1 MNAIA
6 HGCSFTRYFWPCW
19 PTFVEWFTTYNVV
32 NEGEPGSA
40 NETIAR
46 KVLNSAHNDPK
57 HIYIMW
63 SDTNRYEVWHRNGL
77 IKTGGHPE
85 PKHHKYYVKHF
96 LHEGKN
102 LYNTLEKILLVQ
114 TYLEKKKIPYT
125 MMTWKGDIISDQ
137 FAIHK
142 DIDWTKFV
150 FYKDT
155 KGLWEYAEENFA
167 EYYLK
172 GELHP
177 PPIAHYH
184 WVKDIMF
191 KSDILCPENE
201 YNKLKD
207 YFKGKDGRS
216 RI

>member
-1 MNAIA
+1 
-6 HGCSFTRYFWPCW
+6 
-19 PTFVEWFTTYNVV
+19 VEWFTPYDVV
-32 NEGEPGSA
+32 NEGELGSA
-40 NETIAR
+40 NDTIAR
-46 KVLNSAHNDPK
+46 KVLNSAHNNPK

-63 SDTNRYEVWHRNGL
+63 SGANRYEVWYGNGL
-77 IKTGGHPE
+77 IKTGGHPDPE
-85 PKHHKYYVKHF
+85 HHKYYVKHF
-96 LHEGKN
+96 LNEGQN

-114 TYLEKKKIPYT
+114 NYLEKKKVPYT
-125 MMTWKGDIISDQ
+125 MMVWKGDIISNQ

-155 KGLWEYAEENFA
+155 KGLWEYAQENFA
-167 EYYLK
+167 EYFLK
-172 GELHP
+172 DESHP

-191 KSDILCPENE
+191 QSDVLCPKDE
-201 YNKLKD
+201 YDALKN

-216 RI
+216 

>member
-1 MNAIA
+1 
-6 HGCSFTRYFWPCW
+6 
-19 PTFVEWFTTYNVV
+19 VEWFTPYDVV
-32 NEGEPGSA
+32 NEGELGSA
-40 NETIAR
+40 NDTIAR
-46 KVLNSAHNDPK
+46 KVLNSAHNNPK

-63 SDTNRYEVWHRNGL
+63 SGANRYEVWYGNGL
-77 IKTGGHPE
+77 IKTGGHPDPE
-85 PKHHKYYVKHF
+85 HHKYYVKHF
-96 LHEGKN
+96 LNEGQK

-114 TYLEKKKIPYT
+114 NYLEKKKVPYT
-125 MMTWKGDIISDQ
+125 MMVWKGDIISNQ

-155 KGLWEYAEENFA
+155 KGLWEYAQENFA
-167 EYYLK
+167 EYFLK
-172 GELHP
+172 DESHP

-191 KSDILCPENE
+191 RSDVLCPKDE
-201 YNKLKD
+201 YDALKN

-216 RI
+216 

>member
-1 MNAIA
+1 MNAVA
-6 HGCSFTRYFWPCW
+6 HGCSFTRYHWPCW
-19 PTFVEWFTTYNVV
+19 PKFVEWFTTDKVV
-32 NEGEPGSA
+32 NEGELGSA

-46 KVLNSAHNDPK
+46 KVLKSAQHDPK

-63 SDTNRYEVWHRNGL
+63 SGTDRYEVWHGDGL

-85 PKHHKYYVKHF
+85 SAHHDYYVKHF
-96 LHEGKN
+96 LDEEQN
-102 LYNTLEKILLVQ
+102 LYKTLEKILLVQ
-114 TYLEKKKIPYT
+114 NYLEKKQVPYT

-137 FAIHK
+137 FAIYN

-150 FYKDT
+150 FYKDM
-155 KGLWEYAEENFA
+155 KGLWEYSQENFA

-172 GELHP
+172 HESHP

-191 KSDILCPENE
+191 RSDISCPEDE
-201 YNKLKD
+201 YDKLKNH
-207 YFKGKDGRS
+207 FKGKDGRS
-216 RI
+216 

>member
-6 HGCSFTRYFWPCW
+6 HGCSFTRWYWPCW
-19 PTFVEWFTTYNVV
+19 PEFVEWFTPYNVV
-32 NEGEPGSA
+32 NEGELGSA

-63 SDTNRYEVWHRNGL
+63 SGTNRYEVWYGNGL

-85 PKHHKYYVKHF
+85 TEHHKYYVKHF
-96 LHEGKN
+96 LNEGQN
-102 LYNTLEKILLVQ
+102 LYKTLEKILLVQ
-114 TYLEKKKIPYT
+114 TYLEKKKVPYT
-125 MMTWKGDIISDQ
+125 MMVWKGDIISNQ

-155 KGLWEYAEENFA
+155 KGLWEYAKENFA

-172 GELHP
+172 GESHP

-191 KSDILCPENE
+191 KSDVPCPEDE
-201 YNKLKD
+201 YNKLKN

-216 RI
+216 

>member
-19 PTFVEWFTTYNVV
+19 PTFVEWFTTYKVV
-32 NEGEPGSA
+32 NEGESGSA
-40 NETIAR
+40 NMTIAR
-46 KVLNSAHNDPK
+46 KVLNSAHDDPK

-63 SDTNRYEVWHRNGL
+63 SDTNRYEVWNGNGS

-85 PKHHKYYVKHF
+85 PEHHKYYVKHF
-96 LHEGKN
+96 LHEGQN

-125 MMTWKGDIISDQ
+125 MMTWKSDIISDQ

-150 FYKDT
+150 FYKDGM
-155 KGLWEYAEENFA
+155 GLSEYAEENFS

-191 KSDILCPENE
+191 KSDTLCPEDE

>member
-6 HGCSFTRYFWPCW
+6 HGCSFTRWYWPCW
-19 PTFVEWFTTYNVV
+19 PKFVEWFTPYDVV

-40 NETIAR
+40 NDTIAR
-46 KVLNSAHNDPK
+46 KVLNSAHNNPK

-63 SDTNRYEVWHRNGL
+63 SGTNRYEVWYGNGL
-77 IKTGGHPE
+77 IKTGGHPDPE
-85 PKHHKYYVKHF
+85 HHKYYVKHF
-96 LHEGKN
+96 LNEGQN

-114 TYLEKKKIPYT
+114 NHLEKKKVPYT
-125 MMTWKGDIISDQ
+125 MMVWKGDIISNQ
-137 FAIHK
+137 FAIYE

-155 KGLWEYAEENFA
+155 KGLWEYAQENFA
-167 EYYLK
+167 EYFIK
-172 GELHP
+172 GESHP

-191 KSDILCPENE
+191 QSDVLCPKDE
-201 YNKLKD
+201 YDALKN

-216 RI
+216 

>member
-1 MNAIA
+1 
-6 HGCSFTRYFWPCW
+6 
-19 PTFVEWFTTYNVV
+19 
-32 NEGEPGSA
+32 
-40 NETIAR
+40 
-46 KVLNSAHNDPK
+46 
-57 HIYIMW
+57 
-63 SDTNRYEVWHRNGL
+63 L
-77 IKTGGHPE
+77 IKTGGHPDPE
-85 PKHHKYYVKHF
+85 HHKYYVKHF
-96 LHEGKN
+96 LNEGKN

-114 TYLEKKKIPYT
+114 NYLEKKKVPYT
-125 MMTWKGDIISDQ
+125 MMVWKGDIISNQ

-150 FYKDT
+150 FYKGT

-167 EYYLK
+167 EYFLK

-191 KSDILCPENE
+191 QSDVLCPKDE
-201 YNKLKD
+201 YEALKN

-216 RI
+216 

>member
-1 MNAIA
+1 MHNAIT
-6 HGCSFTRYFWPCW
+6 HGCSFTKYKWPCW
-19 PTFVEWFTTYNVV
+19 PKFVEWFITDKVV
-32 NEGEPGSA
+32 NEGEIGSA

-46 KVLNSAHNDPK
+46 KVLDSVRHDPK

-63 SDTNRYEVWHRNGL
+63 SGANRYEVWHGDGL

-85 PKHHKYYVKHF
+85 PKHHDYYVKHF
-96 LHEGKN
+96 LNEEQN
-102 LYNTLEKILLVQ
+102 LYKTLEKILLVQ
-114 TYLEKKKIPYT
+114 NYLEKKQVPYT

-137 FAIHK
+137 FAIYN

-150 FYKDT
+150 FYKDK
-155 KGLWEYAEENFA
+155 KGLWEYAEENFT

-172 GELHP
+172 GESHP

-191 KSDILCPENE
+191 KSDVLCPDDE
-201 YNKLKD
+201 YNKLKN
-207 YFKGKDGRS
+207 YFKGKDARKN
-216 RI
+216 

>member
-40 NETIAR
+40 NMTIAR
-46 KVLNSAHNDPK
+46 KVLNSAHDDPK

-63 SDTNRYEVWHRNGL
+63 SDTNRYEVWHGNGL

-85 PKHHKYYVKHF
+85 PEHHKYYVKHF
-96 LHEGKN
+96 LHEGQN

-114 TYLEKKKIPYT
+114 TYLEKKKISYT
-125 MMTWKGDIISDQ
+125 MMTWKSDIISDQ

-150 FYKDT
+150 FYKDRM
-155 KGLWEYAEENFA
+155 GLWEYAEENFS

-191 KSDILCPENE
+191 KSDTLCPEDE

>member
-1 MNAIA
+1 
-6 HGCSFTRYFWPCW
+6 
-19 PTFVEWFTTYNVV
+19 VEWFTDYNVV
-32 NEGEPGSA
+32 NEGELGSA
-40 NETIAR
+40 NDTIAR
-46 KVLNSAHNDPK
+46 KVLNSVHNDPK

-63 SDTNRYEVWHRNGL
+63 SGANRYEVWSGNGL
-77 IKTGGHPE
+77 IKTGGHPDPE
-85 PKHHKYYVKHF
+85 HHKYYVKHF
-96 LHEGKN
+96 LNEGKN

-114 TYLEKKKIPYT
+114 NYLEKKKVPYT
-125 MMTWKGDIISDQ
+125 MMVWKGDIISNQ

-155 KGLWEYAEENFA
+155 KGLWEYAQENFA
-167 EYYLK
+167 EYFLK
-172 GELHP
+172 DESHP

-191 KSDILCPENE
+191 QSDVLCPKDE
-201 YNKLKD
+201 YDALKN

-216 RI
+216 

>member
-1 MNAIA
+1 
-6 HGCSFTRYFWPCW
+6 
-19 PTFVEWFTTYNVV
+19 VEWFTPYDVV
-32 NEGEPGSA
+32 NEGELGSA
-40 NETIAR
+40 NDTIAR
-46 KVLNSAHNDPK
+46 KVLSSVHNDPK

-63 SDTNRYEVWHRNGL
+63 SGANRYEVWSGNGL
-77 IKTGGHPE
+77 IKTGGHPDPE
-85 PKHHKYYVKHF
+85 HHKYYVKHF
-96 LHEGKN
+96 LNEGKN

-114 TYLEKKKIPYT
+114 NYLEKKKVPYT
-125 MMTWKGDIISDQ
+125 MMVWKGDIISNQ

-150 FYKDT
+150 FYKGT

-167 EYYLK
+167 EYFLK

-191 KSDILCPENE
+191 QSDVLCPKDE
-201 YNKLKD
+201 YEALKN

-216 RI
+216 